1 MLIDKKYYFMKN
13 KMEKDCSGNY
23 YKICFLNIFYQT
35 LFDKNIILWKI
46 RWKWIAAVILEKIVE
61 YLYKDFMRIFAKVII
76 YKTFHKKDYCSVYFT
91 FF

>member
-35 LFDKNIILWKI
+35 LFDKNIIL
-46 RWKWIAAVILEKIVE
+46 
-61 YLYKDFMRIFAKVII
+61 
-76 YKTFHKKDYCSVYFT
+76 
-91 FF
+91 